1 MTVIKN
7 WIVNG
12 ETVESKETT
21 YTIDGLKENT
31 TVTVEFES
39 LSGVDNVLDAT
50 LRVFPNPAGEATVIS
65 GAANSVL
72 TIMNITGS
80 TVATMNIESD
90 SERISLA
97 SLARGVYLFNIAK
110 DNATK
115 TVKVI
120 KK

>member
-1 MTVIKN
+1 M
-7 WIVNG
+7 
-12 ETVESKETT
+12 
-21 YTIDGLKENT
+21 
-31 TVTVEFES
+31 EFEE
-39 LSGVDNVLDAT
+39 LSGVNNVLDAT
-50 LRVFPNPAGEATVIS
+50 LRVYPNPAGESTVIS

-80 TVATMNIESD
+80 TVATMNIESE